1 MILYLYATYL
11 TSHVKLMQIFKVR
24 QLQDSTWSL
33 RYTFLLK
40 SLSEKEPLQIFNHP
54 SSVRA
59 SQAKPLPNRDFSL
72 LLLHLKEEGKAF
84 LLLLQPS
91 AAPRNITPVLV
102 VSKESRCSTLITTQK
117 QSNLGASRERAL
129 SYQWVWSDPKLLKDQ
144 SSDLKK
150 KIIRGQRY
158 N

>member
-11 TSHVKLMQIFKVR
+11 TSHVKLMQIFKVQ

-72 LLLHLKEEGKAF
+72 LLLHLKEEGRHFCCCFNHQQHQEISTQFWLCQKKAGAQ
-84 LLLLQPS
+84 LSSQHKNS
-91 AAPRNITPVLV
+91 RIWGPRE
-102 VSKESRCSTLITTQK
+102 KEPCHISGFDRIL
-117 QSNLGASRERAL
+117 N
-129 SYQWVWSDPKLLKDQ
+129 Y
-144 SSDLKK
+144 
-150 KIIRGQRY
+150 
-158 N
+158 